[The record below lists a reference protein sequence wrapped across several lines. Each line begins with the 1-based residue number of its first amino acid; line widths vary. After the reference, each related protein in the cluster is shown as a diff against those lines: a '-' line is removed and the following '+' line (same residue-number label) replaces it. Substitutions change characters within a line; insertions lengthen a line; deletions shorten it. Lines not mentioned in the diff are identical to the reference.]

1 MRKGKKIFILL
12 IVLTFL
18 IEGSVSLF
26 FLQRSREI
34 DQDTVA
40 VNDVLK
46 TIEENFGQTEKYPN
60 DMSYSG
66 IDNDGKLLFATE
78 DGISTSVNEAVRNND
93 TILDLT
99 VDGSAAGKVLFHNAT
114 RERIGKWQQAIA
126 VTVLCSSIIQ
136 AVLVISYMLYLRKT
150 IVKPFDEL
158 SDFAN
163 RVAGGDLD
171 IPLEMDKGNT
181 FGSFTEAFDLMR
193 TELKKSRAAEK
204 AAYDA
209 KKDMVA
215 QLSHDIKTPVASI
228 KSASEFGYELA
239 KDEKV
244 KERFNLI
251 NFKADELTVL
261 VDNLFVESVK
271 DASEIKVSPRENDSS
286 TVREAI
292 LHADFQS
299 RAGEFTIPEC
309 TVFTDKLRLQQ
320 AFDNV
325 FINSYKYAD
334 TEIKVEAKIE
344 GEYLKVAVRDFGP
357 GVTDEEVAVLKEKYK
372 RGANSEGKDG
382 AGIGLYLTNY
392 FIKEMDGDIL
402 ITNENPGLQVL
413 FLIRT
418 K

>member
-1 MRKGKKIFILL
+1 MRKKIFIVL

-18 IEGSVSLF
+18 TEGIISLY
-26 FLQRSREI
+26 FLRKSREVE
-34 DQDTVA
+34 QDTVA
-40 VNDVLK
+40 VNDCLK
-46 TIEENFGQTEKYPN
+46 TIEENFGHAEKYPS
-60 DMSYSG
+60 DLSYAV
-66 IDNDGKLLFATE
+66 IDPDGAVLFRTDEETASS
-78 DGISTSVNEAVRNND
+78 INEAVKNND

-99 VDGSAAGKVLFHNAT
+99 VDGTSMGKVLFHNET
-114 RERIGKWQQAIA
+114 RERIEKWQKSIA
-126 VTVLCSSIIQ
+126 LTVLAATLVQ
-136 AVLVISYMLYLRKT
+136 AVLVVGYALYLRKT
-150 IVKPFDEL
+150 IVKPFEEL
-158 SDFAN
+158 SGFAQ

-171 IPLEMDKGNT
+171 VPLDRDKKNI

-193 TELKKSRAAEK
+193 SELRKSRAAEK
-204 AAYDA
+204 EAYDA

-292 LHADFQS
+292 LHADFQD

-334 TEIKVEAKIE
+334 TKIDVHAVIE
-344 GEYLKVAVRDFGP
+344 DGYLKVYVRDFGP
-357 GVTDEEVAVLKEKYK
+357 GVTDEEVAVLKEKYR
-372 RGANSEGKDG
+372 RGKNSEGKEG
-382 AGIGLYLTNY
+382 AGIGLYLTSY
-392 FIKEMDGDIL
+392 FLKEMDGDIL
-402 ITNENPGLQVL
+402 ITNEDPGLKVL

-418 K
+418 V

>member
-1 MRKGKKIFILL
+1 MRKKIFIVL

-18 IEGSVSLF
+18 AEGMISLY
-26 FLQRSREI
+26 FLQKTRTVE
-34 DQDTVA
+34 QDTVA
-40 VNDVLK
+40 VNGCLK
-46 TIEENFGQTEKYPN
+46 TIEENFGHPEKYPS
-60 DMSYSG
+60 DLSYSL
-66 IDNDGKLLFATE
+66 IDPEGTVLYQTDAETAAS
-78 DGISTSVNEAVRNND
+78 INEAVKNND

-99 VDGSAAGKVLFHNAT
+99 VDGAPVGKALFHNET
-114 RERIGKWQQAIA
+114 RDRIGRWQKSIA
-126 VTVLCSSIIQ
+126 WTVLAATLVQ
-136 AVLVISYMLYLRKT
+136 AVLVIGYALYLRKT
-150 IVKPFDEL
+150 IVKPFEEL
-158 SDFAN
+158 SDFAQ

-171 IPLEMDKGNT
+171 VPLDRDKKNI

-193 TELKKSRAAEK
+193 SELRKSRAAEK
-204 AAYDA
+204 EAYDA

-271 DASEIKVSPRENDSS
+271 DATEIKVSPRENDSS
-286 TVREAI
+286 SVRDAI
-292 LHADFQS
+292 LHADFQE

-334 TEIKVEAKIE
+334 TKIDVHAVIE
-344 GEYLKVAVRDFGP
+344 DGYLKVSVRDYGP

-372 RGANSEGKDG
+372 RGANSEGKEG
-382 AGIGLYLTNY
+382 AGIGLYLTSY
-392 FIKEMDGDIL
+392 FLKEMDGDIL
-402 ITNENPGLQVL
+402 ITNEDPGLQVL

-418 K
+418 V